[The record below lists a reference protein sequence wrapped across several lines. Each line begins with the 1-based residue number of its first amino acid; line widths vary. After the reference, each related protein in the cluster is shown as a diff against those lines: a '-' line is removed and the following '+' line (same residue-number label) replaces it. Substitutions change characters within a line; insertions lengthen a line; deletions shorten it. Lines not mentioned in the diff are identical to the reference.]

1 MADNEHN
8 IIKPVEGL
16 QNTAGLTG
24 TKRREERKRRQNL
37 PGEQEEERESTEG
50 ELNESVDQEN
60 RDSKPTDDEGP
71 RPAGTQ
77 NDRHSIDYC
86 A

>member
-1 MADNEHN
+1 MADNDYN

-16 QNTAGLTG
+16 QNIAGLTG
-24 TKRREERKRRQNL
+24 AKRREERKRRQNL
-37 PGEQEEERESTEG
+37 PGEQEEERESAEG
-50 ELNESVDQEN
+50 PPSGGNQSVDQEN
-60 RDSKPTDDEGP
+60 SDSKPTDDK
-71 RPAGTQ
+71 